1 MNQNILRYIS
11 IVGDNVIN
19 ITVKDLKALE
29 DSSNAFRKTNNFK
42 LYKDDNVNTL
52 NECLDLKLPQEVL
65 NVVNTK
71 SEVPY
76 TLYLIM
82 YIIKRI
88 VSTNR
93 PPIKLKSLSL
103 EEYNSLKNY
112 LTSLHQ

>member
-1 MNQNILRYIS
+1 MNQSILKYVS

-19 ITVKDLKALE
+19 ISVKDLKSLE
-29 DSSNAFRKTNNFK
+29 DSSDAFRKTNNFK
-42 LYKDDNVNTL
+42 VFKDDNVNTL
-52 NECLDLKLPQEVL
+52 NDSLELKLPQEVL
-65 NVVNTK
+65 DVINSK

-88 VSTNR
+88 ACTNR

-103 EEYNSLKNY
+103 EEYNLFKNY
-112 LTSLHQ
+112 LTSLQQ